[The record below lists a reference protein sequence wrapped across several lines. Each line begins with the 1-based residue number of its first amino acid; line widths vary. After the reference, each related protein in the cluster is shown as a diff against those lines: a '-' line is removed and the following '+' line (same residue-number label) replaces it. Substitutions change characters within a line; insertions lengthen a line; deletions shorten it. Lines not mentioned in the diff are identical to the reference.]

1 MVLEWTS
8 QSPGLNPMENL
19 WRDARKIKDNA
30 ADWHNLMLKWDKL
43 NNDGFQCATNIAD
56 VNVAISLTCDARSN
70 TGLSLKGF
78 SFVQV
83 VIVAKMEHL
92 MSVQRGIQD
101 LEEFQFG
108 PEGRTLP
115 LCHSWKTQ
123 EFEESS
129 RVLLAAFSQELKL
142 KQVILQELAHTA
154 VADLHMVYLS
164 CWLHQPFIPAQT
176 RLALEAL
183 LLETGHRSL

>member
-1 MVLEWTS
+1 MKARVVKTS
-8 QSPGLNPMENL
+8 CRYQEQ
-19 WRDARKIKDNA
+19 R
-30 ADWHNLMLKWDKL
+30 
-43 NNDGFQCATNIAD
+43 
-56 VNVAISLTCDARSN
+56 VNVEADINVAVSSTCDARSY
-70 TGLSLKGF
+70 TSLSLKGF

-123 EFEESS
+123 EF
-129 RVLLAAFSQELKL
+129 
-142 KQVILQELAHTA
+142 
-154 VADLHMVYLS
+154 
-164 CWLHQPFIPAQT
+164 
-176 RLALEAL
+176 
-183 LLETGHRSL
+183 G